1 MSDMDLVAVILE
13 EIVLSTDG
21 LYDNII
27 VDIVIENATQKRE
40 DWLYYQRGLEIPVRA
55 NATDDEMAVAVKE
68 TLVRLTEE
76 RDSPFEEPP
85 PRERRDQSSEL
96 IGKDIRV

>member
-1 MSDMDLVAVILE
+1 MDLVAVIRD
-13 EIVLSTDG
+13 EIILSTDG

-27 VDIVIENATQKRE
+27 IDVVIEDSTQERKEWFYYLRE
-40 DWLYYQRGLEIPVRA
+40 LEIPIRA

-76 RDSPFEEPP
+76 RDSPIEELP
-85 PRERRDQSSEL
+85 PREKRDQSSEL